1 MFSNIN
7 INLGSQ
13 PSFTIELIMYKSDN
27 FCYRLIVGSLAG
39 SIMISLTFGM
49 ALSVMGKE
57 IPPLFVV
64 IGSNA
69 IGAISGL
76 LAPSPSEKE
85 AEKK

>member
-1 MFSNIN
+1 
-7 INLGSQ
+7 
-13 PSFTIELIMYKSDN
+13 
-27 FCYRLIVGSLAG
+27 
-39 SIMISLTFGM
+39 MISLTFGM
-49 ALSVMGKE
+49 TLSVMGKE

>member
-1 MFSNIN
+1 MFGNLN
-7 INLGSQ
+7 INLGRQ
-13 PSFTIELIMYKSDN
+13 PSFTLELIMMYKSDN

-49 ALSVMGKE
+49 TLSVMGKE

-85 AEKK
+85 

>member
-1 MFSNIN
+1 MFCNIN
-7 INLGSQ
+7 INLGSK
-13 PSFTIELIMYKSDN
+13 PSFTIELIMMYKSDN
-27 FCYRLIVGSLAG
+27 FCYRLIVSSLAG
-39 SIMISLTFGM
+39 AIMISLASGM
-49 ALSVMGKE
+49 TLSVMGKE

-85 AEKK
+85 